1 VLSDYRPGVPSG
13 VTGLILGYL
22 FGRVHVGRQTS
33 GRLDQ
38 LRRDYDELAVM
49 LEATSMTAPTTTP
62 VPPRTRQKPASP
74 TGTRHYGTQTSV
86 GRTGS
91 GRYPALDRHSDAWR
105 RTNATSRR

>member
-1 VLSDYRPGVPSG
+1 M
-13 VTGLILGYL
+13 TGLILGYF

-62 VPPRTRQKPASP
+62 RPAADE
-74 TGTRHYGTQTSV
+74 TEAG
-86 GRTGS
+86 
-91 GRYPALDRHSDAWR
+91 DA
-105 RTNATSRR
+105 SRE